1 MKNKLG
7 DLNDHLFTQMERMAE
22 EGITPEN
29 LAAEVKRAQAMVA
42 VADQIVRTGD
52 LQLRAAKMFADHGD
66 KIIPHL
72 PLIGRS

>member
-29 LAAEVKRAQAMVA
+29 LEAEVKRAQAMVA